1 MADFGH
7 DQGEVKG
14 RINVLGPRFSPGVDN
29 TQDSSFDPLMGHDG
43 GLDDK
48 TIVLQGR
55 ETGYGIG
62 QGRDVLAGGHGG
74 DAHWRDGPIGQAHIQ
89 VSAFHLQK
97 TRYSAFIQDSSD
109 LPERLVAQG
118 YDTVIIVGTVTNVCC
133 ESSARDAMMLNFRT
147 IMVSDANAANSDE
160 EHNAS
165 LIAFYLTFGDVMSTD
180 VLITCLERNA
190 RHTNVA

>member
-1 MADFGH
+1 MALPERRDT
-7 DQGEVKG
+7 
-14 RINVLGPRFSPGVDN
+14 RIAAMR
-29 TQDSSFDPLMGHDG
+29 QDSLGHQLWID
-43 GLDDK
+43 LDVRPEDEM
-48 TIVLQGR
+48 V
-55 ETGYGIG
+55 
-62 QGRDVLAGGHGG
+62 
-74 DAHWRDGPIGQAHIQ
+74 
-89 VSAFHLQK
+89 QK
-97 TRYSAFIQDSSD
+97 TRYSAFIQNSSD